1 RQGREFHIDLLHV
14 LFAPR
19 QRLAHEGTQHR
30 GRGCERGDIFR
41 RRPSEL
47 LGSRG
52 RPPSRT
58 RHARALT
65 RASIFF
71 AKIDGSPGHKRV
83 YARLR
88 RAMPGNDGGWLR
100 LNGPWTYN
108 LVSLPLAMT
117 GPVGCPVGDPPGGS
131 SDTASAASAV
141 RRPARSGGM
150 VRRIGCPGWM
160 SPSERGRWLGRI
172 SHSSMARGSLV
183 SSVAGTTT
191 RLSPVAVTAATK
203 FGWPLV
209 PASVAISGVRV
220 AGTSPI

>member
-1 RQGREFHIDLLHV
+1 MRAGCYFSPAAV
-14 LFAPR
+14 LDSSCA
-19 QRLAHEGTQHR
+19 G
-30 GRGCERGDIFR
+30 
-41 RRPSEL
+41 
-47 LGSRG
+47 
-52 RPPSRT
+52 
-58 RHARALT
+58 LT
-65 RASIFF
+65 RASIEKKRF
-71 AKIDGSPGHKRV
+71 AQEDGLPGHKRV
-83 YARLR
+83 YARLQ
-88 RAMPGNDGGWLR
+88 RAMPGDDGGWVSV
-100 LNGPWTYN
+100 NGPSAYK

-117 GPVGCPVGDPPGGS
+117 GPVGCPVGGPPGGS
-131 SDTASAASAV
+131 GGTASAASAV

-150 VRRIGCPGWM
+150 LRRIGWPGGM

-220 AGTSPI
+220 AGTSPT